1 VLIGIIAAAIVI
13 LALILLAMGGRLRRS
28 PNRAMAQAA
37 SGNYRE
43 EDIQRTK
50 ENAALLASYTA
61 SQRKGGSPPA
71 NRSRS
76 AATLSSNG
84 PLMLSL
90 FVADQNTAI
99 GKRNIH
105 TVKPGYTFSVG
116 GGKSDFLV
124 FLVPVPSHIADVR
137 YDGNNCTFIPR
148 KSQYFPDLG
157 SSQLPNCIDQ
167 NIRVI
172 SDKNYELHIRVERY
186 QDPLITL
193 NRLLHSIE
201 LPGLPEF

>member
-1 VLIGIIAAAIVI
+1 
-13 LALILLAMGGRLRRS
+13 
-28 PNRAMAQAA
+28 MAQAA
-37 SGNYRE
+37 SANYRE
-43 EDIQRTK
+43 EDVQRTK

-61 SQRKGGSPPA
+61 SRRKGGSPPTS
-71 NRSRS
+71 RRS
-76 AATLSSNG
+76 APGRPPANG

-105 TVKPGYTFSVG
+105 TVKPGYTFSIG
-116 GGKSDFLV
+116 GGRSDFLI
-124 FLVPVPSHIADVR
+124 FLVPIPPHIADLR

-193 NRLLHSIE
+193 NRLLHSVE
-201 LPGLPEF
+201 LPGLPDF